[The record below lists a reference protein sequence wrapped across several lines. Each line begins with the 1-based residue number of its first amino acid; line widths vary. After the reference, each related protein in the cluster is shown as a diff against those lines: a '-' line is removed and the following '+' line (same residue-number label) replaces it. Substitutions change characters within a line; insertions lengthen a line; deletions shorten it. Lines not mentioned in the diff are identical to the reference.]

1 MRTLSAA
8 AAAVVLLASTVVA
21 ADAPRQGPAIQVGET
36 APMASG
42 GVVDLSLIEA
52 LGALKKPE
60 LAGLFSFIN
69 PKDAPFAFGDMLAR
83 DGKSL
88 KRYLYKLDDDKEAAN
103 GLSPWDHEVCAAMV
117 NLYNS
122 PMGASFEKPKAKLM
136 SKINQCVLSAVVPLQ
151 EIVSRRK
158 R

>member
-1 MRTLSAA
+1 MRTLLAAA
-8 AAAVVLLASTVVA
+8 AAAVLLASSASA
-21 ADAPRQGPAIQVGET
+21 ADAPQQAPAIQVGQT

-52 LGALKKPE
+52 LGAVRKPE
-60 LAGLFSFIN
+60 VAGLFSYIN
-69 PKDAPFAFGDMLAR
+69 PKDAPFAFGDLLAR
-83 DGKSL
+83 EEKSL
-88 KRYLYKLDDDKEAAN
+88 KRYLSKLDDDKEAAN
-103 GLSPWDHEVCAAMV
+103 GLSPWDHEVCASLV

-136 SKINQCVLSAVVPLQ
+136 SKINQCVLSPVVPLQ